1 MSIQELS
8 NQLAI
13 DARDLNALKR
23 EARGNTAASN
33 KAVARQFE
41 ALFLQTVLKSMRDAT
56 PHEGMFDSEQTRF
69 YESMHDQQ
77 LTQVLATKGGG
88 LGLAAM
94 IEKQLN
100 QMSGGGG
107 GGGSSGST
115 AVVPE
120 GLPPAPSA
128 LPLAANPA
136 ARHLPAMIAA
146 PLPPPNPF
154 APDKG
159 GAARRQGDAS
169 SVPSAEARS
178 FVDRVWPHALE
189 VSRQT
194 GIPAH
199 FMVAQAALETG
210 WGKSEP
216 HLPDGRPS
224 HNLFGIK
231 ADRNWSGAIAN
242 ATTTEVVNGVS
253 QRQTAAFR
261 AYDSYAAA
269 FRDYARLLT
278 TSPRYGQVLGT
289 QDAAGFARGL
299 QQAGY
304 ATDPMYAAKLVRIIE
319 GQTLRSSLQQG

>member
-88 LGLAAM
+88 LGLAAI

-107 GGGSSGST
+107 GGGGSSGGST

-120 GLPPAPSA
+120 GLPPVKSA
-128 LPLAANPA
+128 LVTPVVAFLNEHGRDLPLDFQFVLNENEFSMMMS
-136 ARHLPAMIAA
+136 R
-146 PLPPPNPF
+146 PLPSWWIVNSGHMPESGF
-154 APDKG
+154 IMSD
-159 GAARRQGDAS
+159 S
-169 SVPSAEARS
+169 S
-178 FVDRVWPHALE
+178 WM
-189 VSRQT
+189 Q
-194 GIPAH
+194 
-199 FMVAQAALETG
+199 
-210 WGKSEP
+210 
-216 HLPDGRPS
+216 
-224 HNLFGIK
+224 NLG
-231 ADRNWSGAIAN
+231 
-242 ATTTEVVNGVS
+242 
-253 QRQTAAFR
+253 
-261 AYDSYAAA
+261 
-269 FRDYARLLT
+269 
-278 TSPRYGQVLGT
+278 
-289 QDAAGFARGL
+289 
-299 QQAGY
+299 
-304 ATDPMYAAKLVRIIE
+304 
-319 GQTLRSSLQQG
+319 